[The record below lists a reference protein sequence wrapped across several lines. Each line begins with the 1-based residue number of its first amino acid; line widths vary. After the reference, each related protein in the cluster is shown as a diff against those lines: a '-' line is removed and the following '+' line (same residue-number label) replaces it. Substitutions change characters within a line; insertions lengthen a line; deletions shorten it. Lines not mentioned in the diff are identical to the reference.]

1 MRRRIIREKV
11 VQALYAHEISG
22 DPLDHVI
29 TCVLEGLKNNR
40 AAHEFARNLVIE
52 TVHHSAD
59 IDKIIKARVANWD
72 FKRIA
77 ILDRLI
83 LRMGICE
90 LLYFREI
97 PPKVTMNEAIEL
109 AKLNKKVYDQFPD
122 SGRVGDAV
130 AKMADYY
137 YDQKDYARATEVFE
151 NVLANQPDAKFLDV
165 ILFNYGRC
173 LFRMDRKPQ
182 ALAKFEQL
190 LSEFPDSPLAA
201 DTTKI
206 IDAMRKTEK

>member
-22 DPLDHVI
+22 DPLEHVNA
-29 TCVLEGLKNNR
+29 CVLIGLAENK
-40 AAHEFARNLVIE
+40 AAHDFAQRLVAE
-52 TVHHSAD
+52 TVAHSAE
-59 IDKIIKARVANWD
+59 IDRIIRTRVANWD

-109 AKLNKKVYDQFPD
+109 AKLFSTEKSGQFVNGVLDAVLADIKQHGPESLIEGAIAKAGRGLYD
-122 SGRVGDAV
+122 GDA
-130 AKMADYY
+130 D
-137 YDQKDYARATEVFE
+137 ARPPKPRT
-151 NVLANQPDAKFLDV
+151 
-165 ILFNYGRC
+165 
-173 LFRMDRKPQ
+173 KPQ
-182 ALAKFEQL
+182 
-190 LSEFPDSPLAA
+190 
-201 DTTKI
+201 
-206 IDAMRKTEK
+206 